1 MNGVL
6 YKYMYAINI
15 WQTKY
20 FQEIQKNKIRREKDV
35 PRVTRKSA
43 ILTIKKME
51 ILERS
56 YICLQNVAKQS
67 RY

>member
-6 YKYMYAINI
+6 YKYTINI

-35 PRVTRKSA
+35 PRVTPKSA
-43 ILTIKKME
+43 ILTIKKKLE

>member
-6 YKYMYAINI
+6 YKYTINI

-20 FQEIQKNKIRREKDV
+20 FQEIQKIKFEEKNDV
-35 PRVTRKSA
+35 SRVTPKSA
-43 ILTIKKME
+43 ILTIKKKLE
-51 ILERS
+51 ILGRS

>member
-6 YKYMYAINI
+6 YKYAINI

-43 ILTIKKME
+43 ILTIKKNGNSKKVPY
-51 ILERS
+51 LSPKCR
-56 YICLQNVAKQS
+56 KTK
-67 RY
+67 

>member
-6 YKYMYAINI
+6 YKYAINI
-15 WQTKY
+15 WHTKY

-43 ILTIKKME
+43 ILTIKKNGNSKKVPY
-51 ILERS
+51 LSPKCR
-56 YICLQNVAKQS
+56 KTK
-67 RY
+67 

>member
-6 YKYMYAINI
+6 YKYAINI
-15 WQTKY
+15 WQTKS

-43 ILTIKKME
+43 ILTIKKNGNSKKVPY
-51 ILERS
+51 LSPKCR
-56 YICLQNVAKQS
+56 KTK
-67 RY
+67 

>member
-6 YKYMYAINI
+6 YKYAINI

-35 PRVTRKSA
+35 PRVTWKSA
-43 ILTIKKME
+43 ILTIKKNGNSKKVPY
-51 ILERS
+51 LSPKCR
-56 YICLQNVAKQS
+56 KTK
-67 RY
+67 

>member
-6 YKYMYAINI
+6 YKYTINI

-51 ILERS
+51 ILKRS

>member
-6 YKYMYAINI
+6 YKYAINI

-43 ILTIKKME
+43 ILTTTKK
-51 ILERS
+51 IG
-56 YICLQNVAKQS
+56 NS
-67 RY
+67 RKVLHLSPKCRKTK

>member
-6 YKYMYAINI
+6 YKYTINI

-20 FQEIQKNKIRREKDV
+20 FQEIQKIKFEEKNDV
-35 PRVTRKSA
+35 SRVTRKSA

-51 ILERS
+51 ILKRS
-56 YICLQNVAKQS
+56 HICLQNVAKQS

>member
-6 YKYMYAINI
+6 YKYAINI

-20 FQEIQKNKIRREKDV
+20 FQEIQKKIRREKRCFTSN
-35 PRVTRKSA
+35 PKIGYSYN
-43 ILTIKKME
+43 KKKLE

-56 YICLQNVAKQS
+56 HICLQNVTKQS

>member
-6 YKYMYAINI
+6 YKYAINI

-43 ILTIKKME
+43 ILTIKKNGNSKKV
-51 ILERS
+51 LHLSPKCR
-56 YICLQNVAKQS
+56 KTK
-67 RY
+67 

>member
-6 YKYMYAINI
+6 YKYTINI

-20 FQEIQKNKIRREKDV
+20 FQEIQKIKFEEKNDV
-35 PRVTRKSA
+35 SRVTPKSA
-43 ILTIKKME
+43 ILTTTKKLE

>member
-6 YKYMYAINI
+6 YKYAINI

-20 FQEIQKNKIRREKDV
+20 FQEIQKIKFEEKNDV
-35 PRVTRKSA
+35 SRVTPKSA
-43 ILTIKKME
+43 ILTIKKKLE

>member
-6 YKYMYAINI
+6 YKYTINI

-20 FQEIQKNKIRREKDV
+20 FQEIQKIKFEEKNDV
-35 PRVTRKSA
+35 SRVTQKSA
-43 ILTIKKME
+43 ILTIKKLE

-56 YICLQNVAKQS
+56 YICLQNVAKLS